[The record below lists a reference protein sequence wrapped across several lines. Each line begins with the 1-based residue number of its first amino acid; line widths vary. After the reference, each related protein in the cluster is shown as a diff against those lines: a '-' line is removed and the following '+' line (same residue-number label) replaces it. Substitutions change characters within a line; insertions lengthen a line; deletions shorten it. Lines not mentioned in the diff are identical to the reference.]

1 MSNEFDPKKIIDFEK
16 DYYEILG
23 LQKLDFPSGKS
34 RADVIKTSEI
44 LEKAFR
50 VKARKCHPDFGGSN
64 EAFLDIVRARRILE
78 DPLLRKIYDQGFF
91 EEFTTVNE
99 DDSFKVD
106 WAKIGTYRK
115 GTPEDTIGFSLF
127 NSICET
133 IKREILIP
141 AFYPT
146 SNEHNYEWDFVVKA
160 EEANPRNLQK
170 LAISIVNDEN
180 EVLRL
185 TSGYDLEKALPFKIY
200 ICIPKASLNFIRK
213 ENAEYTP
220 EGRTL
225 VNGYI
230 TKAVYNDLNLLE
242 TTSLDTAHKYIQ
254 ENLSADII
262 LIKSGNTEKFQT
274 KQSSQTKF
282 MDSEM
287 MKKFDKDKLSSIINL
302 RSFALQNI
310 ETAGDFIDKIDKN
323 ESANTEETK
332 PELPL

>member
-1 MSNEFDPKKIIDFEK
+1 MTNEFDPKKIIDFNK

-78 DPLLRKIYDQGFF
+78 DPLLRKIFDQGFF
-91 EEFTTVNE
+91 EEYSIVDE

-127 NSICET
+127 LKICEN
-133 IKREILIP
+133 KSELGLVP
-141 AFYPT
+141 AFFPT
-146 SNEHNYEWDFVVKA
+146 TNEHNYECDFVIDGQEKT
-160 EEANPRNLQK
+160 K
-170 LAISIVNDEN
+170 LVISIVNDEN

-185 TSGYDLEKALPFKIY
+185 TSNEDVEKALPFKIY
-200 ICIPKASLNFIRK
+200 ICIPKANLVFLRE
-213 ENAEYTP
+213 ENSVLTP

-225 VNGYI
+225 VNGNI
-230 TKAVYNDLNLLE
+230 TKAAYNDLDLLE
-242 TTSLDTAHKYIQ
+242 TTNLNAANMYLQ
-254 ENLSADII
+254 EQLKDDLS
-262 LIKSGNTEKFQT
+262 KFKNGKLKPTVKANQA
-274 KQSSQTKF
+274 KM
-282 MDSEM
+282 MDSEE
-287 MKKFDKDKLSSIINL
+287 MKKFDKDKLSEIL
-302 RSFALQNI
+302 NI
-310 ETAGDFIDKIDKN
+310 RKFVYNNDEKAAEFLENIDNKRPVFKK
-323 ESANTEETK
+323 SAK
-332 PELPL
+332 PELPF

>member
-1 MSNEFDPKKIIDFEK
+1 MTNEFDPKKIIDFDK

-78 DPLLRKIYDQGFF
+78 DPLLRKIFDQGFF
-91 EEFTTVNE
+91 EEYSIVDE

-127 NSICET
+127 LKICEN
-133 IKREILIP
+133 KSKLGLVP
-141 AFYPT
+141 AFFPT
-146 SNEHNYEWDFVVKA
+146 TNEHNYEWDFVIDGQEKT
-160 EEANPRNLQK
+160 K
-170 LAISIVNDEN
+170 LVISIVNDEN

-185 TSGYDLEKALPFKIY
+185 TSNEDVEKALPFKIY
-200 ICIPKASLNFIRK
+200 ICIPKANLVFLRE
-213 ENAEYTP
+213 ENSVLTP

-225 VNGYI
+225 VNGNI
-230 TKAVYNDLNLLE
+230 TKAAYNDLDLLE
-242 TTSLDTAHKYIQ
+242 TTNLNAANTYLQ
-254 ENLSADII
+254 EQLKDDLVKFINGELKPT
-262 LIKSGNTEKFQT
+262 IKANQAKM
-274 KQSSQTKF
+274 
-282 MDSEM
+282 MDSEE
-287 MKKFDKDKLSSIINL
+287 MKKFDKNKLSEIL
-302 RSFALQNI
+302 NI
-310 ETAGDFIDKIDKN
+310 RKFVYNNDEKAAEFLENIDNKRPVFKK
-323 ESANTEETK
+323 SAK
-332 PELPL
+332 PELPF